1 MDMMGLTVWPWAWS
15 SSLLSLSA
23 VVESWKT
30 LNEMVMACLGKLSH
44 SSSHCL
50 AYFWAAQPHL
60 FVWIDVF
67 WLNLAIKCCTHV
79 MLGSCWVDSQPRPT
93 EFRISIVLKLQGGA
107 AANDWKWSCWQL
119 IFHTSS
125 PSLCALRRW
134 QTRVPKR
141 LQMSLNPRDPA
152 SLLVASTH
160 PKHISGWDHNPQVS
174 EISQTRFLHFS
185 HFCHFIL
192 FHPWIYPLK
201 CTVCLKPKQCAVFR
215 QLPTLR
221 FLDEFL
227 TRSSH
232 CNNQQSLLPLTF
244 KHNSL
249 RKIRAFPQWIT
260 IPNIDHQPTGGL
272 KTANVKT
279 CPRYVFAV
287 KSAGLLG
294 ERLGEPG
301 ELSPSSAWCFLSHSL
316 RIRRPLDVSGVQVF
330 SVTGTAPA
338 LLDYPEN
345 WRALKDFCKFGPIF
359 CGSKMGVP
367 RTHNFDN
374 FGHLQLQYPILPI
387 HGSEWFWAATVES
400 VESDWMAFFFFVA
413 LLFDLRSCDCTW
425 AVGPL
430 SNKAEYDVPHC
441 LAGARW
447 TLPWCEGIQG
457 FENGPRR
464 SKKYQQCFSVRKP
477 QE

>member
-1 MDMMGLTVWPWAWS
+1 
-15 SSLLSLSA
+15 
-23 VVESWKT
+23 
-30 LNEMVMACLGKLSH
+30 MVM
-44 SSSHCL
+44 L
-50 AYFWAAQPHL
+50 AT
-60 FVWIDVF
+60 D
-67 WLNLAIKCCTHV
+67 
-79 MLGSCWVDSQPRPT
+79 
-93 EFRISIVLKLQGGA
+93 ISY
-107 AANDWKWSCWQL
+107 
-119 IFHTSS
+119 IFHTSF

-141 LQMSLNPRDPA
+141 LQTSLNPRDPA

-227 TRSSH
+227 TRSSCH

-249 RKIRAFPQWIT
+249 HKIRAFPQWNT
-260 IPNIDHQPTGGL
+260 IPNIDHQPGGL

-294 ERLGEPG
+294 ERLGELG
-301 ELSPSSAWCFLSHSL
+301 ELSPSSAWCDWNCTSFAGLPRELKSIEGLLQVRSNFLWFKHGGTTNPQFLVIFSYS
-316 RIRRPLDVSGVQVF
+316 IRSFQF
-330 SVTGTAPA
+330 
-338 LLDYPEN
+338 
-345 WRALKDFCKFGPIF
+345 
-359 CGSKMGVP
+359 MGV
-367 RTHNFDN
+367 ND
-374 FGHLQLQYPILPI
+374 FGQ
-387 HGSEWFWAATVES
+387 
-400 VESDWMAFFFFVA
+400 
-413 LLFDLRSCDCTW
+413 
-425 AVGPL
+425 PL
-430 SNKAEYDVPHC
+430 
-441 LAGARW
+441 
-447 TLPWCEGIQG
+447 
-457 FENGPRR
+457 
-464 SKKYQQCFSVRKP
+464 
-477 QE
+477 